1 MEQYRAFSTEE
12 AIAYARQLPDRFP
25 PTAVLHAEEIGDGNL
40 NYVFR
45 IKDDESGK
53 SVIFKQA
60 LPYVRIVG
68 GDWPLSLDRARIE
81 AQALRLAQEVC
92 PGLVPHVYSFNQK
105 QALIVMED
113 LHDHDILR
121 KGLIEGRRYGNLSRD
136 IGIYIARTLFY
147 SSDLYLDPVQKKARQ
162 VQFHNPELCKITE
175 DLVFTDP
182 FRDAA
187 SNKIPSEI
195 RAFVETFLWQD
206 EALLREVAILKH
218 AFMTK
223 GQALLH
229 GDLHTGS
236 VMVTEMGTK
245 VIDPEFAYY
254 GPIGF
259 DVGAMLANLLLNYC
273 AQPGH
278 RANQSEASQYRAYLR
293 QTIEE
298 LWLYFEAE
306 FRRLCETETTE
317 PMAKTSGFCEW
328 YMQQILQEAIGFAGC
343 KMIRRIV
350 GLAHVADIDTIA
362 DTQARVAAQTQALT
376 IGATLIKE
384 RHQAN
389 GIEAVLQL
397 IDTAS

>member
-12 AIAYARQLPDRFP
+12 AIAYAKELPDRFP
-25 PTAVLHAEEIGDGNL
+25 SSASLHAEEIGDGNL

-45 IKDDESGK
+45 IKDSESGK

-60 LPYVRIVG
+60 LPYVRVVG

-81 AQALRLAQEVC
+81 ALALKLAADAC
-92 PGLVPHVYSFNQK
+92 PGLVPEVYSFNQE

-113 LHDHDILR
+113 LHDHLILR
-121 KGLIEGRRYGNLSRD
+121 KGLIAGKRYGNLSRD
-136 IGIYIARTLFY
+136 IGIYMARTLFY
-147 SSDLYLDPVQKKARQ
+147 SSDLYMNPVEKKARQ
-162 VQFHNPELCKITE
+162 IQFHNPELCKITE

-182 FRDAA
+182 YWDAP
-187 SNKIPSEI
+187 SNNIPGEI
-195 RAFVETFLWQD
+195 RDFVEPFLWQD
-206 EALLREVAILKH
+206 EALKREVAILKH
-218 AFMTK
+218 AFVTK
-223 GQALLH
+223 AQTLVH

-236 VMVTEMGTK
+236 VMVTDLGTK

-259 DVGAMLANLLLNYC
+259 DVGAMLANLLLSYC

-278 RANQSEASQYRAYLR
+278 RVDSQQTVEYRSYLL

-298 LWLYFEAE
+298 MWLYFEAE
-306 FRRLCETETTE
+306 FRRLYETETTE
-317 PMAKTSGFCEW
+317 PMAKTAGFYDW
-328 YMQQILQEAIGFAGC
+328 YIQQILQDAIGFAGC

-362 DTQARVAAQTQALT
+362 NTEMRVAAQKQALA
-376 IGATLIKE
+376 IGAALIKG
-384 RHQAN
+384 RQQAT
-389 GIEAVLQL
+389 GIDAILAI
-397 IDTAS
+397 IDTAR